1 MTRLGLHLTLRS
13 GREAFV
19 RLVITAL
26 AVALGVAVLL
36 GVFAEFHAF
45 QVTSNRP
52 SWESTGPR
60 RQASGSASREEL
72 WNYSESLYQG
82 RFVETLLVAPLG
94 PHAPVV
100 PGIANL
106 PPAGQFYASPALEQL
121 LRTVPVDQLG
131 ARFPGT
137 YGGTIGQSALSNPDE
152 LVAIVGMTRDQLAS
166 LPNTITVSQITST
179 PASQGTTNVYRL
191 AFGLGAIAVLF
202 PLLILIS
209 TATRLSAARRE
220 ERYAAIR
227 LVGGTQRQM
236 GVVASVDAVIGAFLG
251 TLLGIGLF
259 LAVRPF
265 VAHLALSG
273 ARFFPSYVT
282 PTIWAYIG
290 LIVLVPAAA
299 AISSL
304 VSLRRVQI
312 SPLGV
317 ARKTTP
323 PAPRA
328 WRVIPLLV
336 GIPLFLIPVLMNRKH
351 PQQISGGPLF
361 LGMLLIMVGLVLGGS
376 WLTWQGARAMARWSR
391 GSAGLL
397 ASRRLE
403 DDPKRAFRSV
413 SGLVLAVFV
422 GTAIAMVAPALNAAQ
437 SPTSA
442 QSLTNVLRVQYSS
455 SFSPKTTHTI
465 VDQLEAIP
473 GARVLPIYLNPD
485 IRPQGSPSP
494 NGPSGPPGNPGSN
507 ADYDSVLPCAALR
520 SLPALGRCPAG
531 ARTAFANAFGLFTDN
546 PLYVY
551 RNLPLVRPAGPAATF
566 DPARLSLGALL
577 VRTNG
582 AATLERVRTA
592 LTRIDESIPMGVKG
606 ESSLV
611 QWQMGGLAPE
621 TFGEVAQIR
630 NNDDANLEH
639 VILALLGLTLLVAGC
654 SLAVAVGGS
663 LVERKRPFTLLRVSG
678 TPESSLRRVVLLE
691 AALPLLG
698 AAVIA
703 ALVGAFIARP
713 FIEAL
718 SSFSRYPIH
727 VPYPSPVYFVTMAA
741 GLLASLAVVLATLPL
756 LGRITRPDA
765 VRFE

>member
-1 MTRLGLHLTLRS
+1 MTRLGLQLTLRS
-13 GREAFV
+13 GREALV
-19 RLVITAL
+19 RLVITAF

-45 QVTSNRP
+45 QVTSNRQ
-52 SWESTGPR
+52 SWESTGSR
-60 RQASGSASREEL
+60 RQAGSASHEEL

-82 RFVETLLVAPLG
+82 QFVETLLVAPLG

-100 PGIANL
+100 PGIASL
-106 PPAGQFYASPALEQL
+106 PPAGRFYASPALEQL
-121 LRTVPVDQLG
+121 LRTVPANQLG

-137 YGGTIGQSALSNPDE
+137 YAGTIGQAALSNPDE

-166 LPNTITVSQITST
+166 LPDTITVSQITTS
-179 PASQGTTNVYRL
+179 PASQGTTNIYRI

-227 LVGGTQRQM
+227 LVGGTQRQI
-236 GVVASVDAVIGAFLG
+236 GVIASVDAVIGAFLG

-259 LAVRPF
+259 LIVRPF
-265 VAHLALSG
+265 IAGLSLSG

-304 VSLRRVQI
+304 ISLRRVQI

-328 WRVIPLLV
+328 WRVIPLLI
-336 GIPLFLIPVLMNRKH
+336 GIPLFLIPVLMHSKN

-361 LGMLLIMVGLVLGGS
+361 LGMLLIMVGLVVGGS

-422 GTAIAMVAPALNAAQ
+422 GTAIAIVAPALNAAQ

-442 QSLTNVLRVQYSS
+442 QSLTNVLRVQYSN
-455 SFSPKTTHTI
+455 SFTPKTARAV
-465 VDQLEAIP
+465 VDQLQAIP
-473 GARVLPIYLNPD
+473 GAHVVPIYVNPG
-485 IRPQGSPSP
+485 INTHGSPSP
-494 NGPSGPPGNPGSN
+494 SGPNGSPGSSGGSAN
-507 ADYDSVLPCAALR
+507 DDSVLPCGALR
-520 SLPALGRCPAG
+520 ALPAIGRCPAG
-531 ARTAFANAFGLFTDN
+531 ARAAYANAFGLFTDN
-546 PLYVY
+546 PLFVY
-551 RNLPLVRPAGPAATF
+551 RNLPLVGPRGPAAAL
-566 DPARLSLGALL
+566 DPAHLTLRALL

-582 AATLERVRTA
+582 PATLERVRTA
-592 LTRIDESIPMGVKG
+592 LTRIDETIPMGIKG
-606 ESSLV
+606 ESSLAL
-611 QWQMGGLAPE
+611 WQMGGLAPE

-639 VILALLGLTLLVAGC
+639 VILVLLGLTLLVAGC

-698 AAVIA
+698 AAVVA

-713 FIEAL
+713 FIESL
-718 SSFSRYPIH
+718 SSFSRNPIH
-727 VPYPSPVYFVTMAA
+727 VPYPSPIYFVTMVA
-741 GLLASLAVVLATLPL
+741 GLLACLAVVLATLPL